1 MIFRLIL
8 ATTALAFGTLTTL
21 PAIAQ
26 DSVINMATGFQIRS
40 MDPVEQGFWMQEFG
54 QGELLMKFQPDGS
67 VTPWLAESLTRV
79 DDTTWIIAVNDGV
92 TFQNGAAM
100 DVPAVLASI
109 AYFRDRSSGTL
120 AVLPA
125 GATFTQTGPLEITV
139 QTGVPVP
146 ELPNILAHESRLMII
161 DVETVLAAGDD
172 WARLI
177 GAGIHT
183 GPYRLVELDDQRMV
197 AERYDG
203 YWQGQPAMEGVE
215 LRFVS
220 DVSARILAVQNGE
233 VDIALYPPI
242 SAAPVFAAT
251 PNLNLALGAPSTGG
265 FMGMMNVSDG
275 PFEDIAVRKAVME
288 AINYEEMANAVFH
301 GAKIPATGL
310 YNPRFAWAV
319 ENYSFD
325 VGAANAQLD
334 AAGWVRDGDT
344 RTRNGE
350 TLDLTLMIYPQQPDL
365 VPLSNA
371 VQAYLAEIGI
381 ASNIISVDSI
391 RESTLNDLV
400 EWDLAMVATGTAT
413 VGAVSGFL
421 NRHVACDGDRNY
433 GGYCNAE
440 MDGLIDRLDETVDPD
455 ARAAILADVQAILV
469 DEDPYAFALTI
480 LVERALVSDAWSD
493 YVPGV
498 AWHHIS
504 WQTAPNE

>member
-1 MIFRLIL
+1 MNLRSIL
-8 ATTALAFGTLTTL
+8 AGTVLALGAVTSV
-21 PAIAQ
+21 PAVAEDTI
-26 DSVINMATGFQIRS
+26 INMATGFQIRS
-40 MDPVEQGFWMQEFG
+40 MDPVDQGFWMQEFG

-67 VTPWLAESLTRV
+67 ITPWLAESLTRI
-79 DDTTWIIAVNDGV
+79 DDTTWVITIHDGV
-92 TFQNGAAM
+92 TFQNGRAM

-109 AYFRDRSSGTL
+109 AYFRERSSGTQ

-125 GATFTQTGPLEITV
+125 VVTFTQTGPLEITV

-146 ELPNILAHESRLMII
+146 ELPNILAHESRLMMI
-161 DVETVLAAGDD
+161 DVETVLAVGEDYD
-172 WARLI
+172 HLI

-183 GPYRLVELDDQRMV
+183 GPYRLVALDDQRMI
-197 AERYDG
+197 AERYDA
-203 YWQGQPAMEGVE
+203 YWQGLPAMEGVE

-220 DVSARILAVQNGE
+220 DVNARILAVQNGE

-265 FMGMMNVSDG
+265 FMGVMNVTDG
-275 PFEDIAVRKAVME
+275 PFEDIAVRMAVME
-288 AINYEEMANAVFH
+288 AINYSEIADAVFH

-310 YNPRFAWAV
+310 YNPRFPWAV

-325 VGAANAQLD
+325 MGAANARLD
-334 AAGWVRDGDT
+334 AAGWVREGDT
-344 RTRNGE
+344 RTRDGE
-350 TLDLTLMIYPQQPDL
+350 TLELILMIYPQQPDL

-381 ASNIISVDSI
+381 ASSIISVDSI
-391 RESTLNDLV
+391 REAALNDLV

-421 NRHVACDGDRNY
+421 NRYVACEGDRNY
-433 GGYCNAE
+433 GGYCNVQ
-440 MDGLIDRLDETVDPD
+440 MNSLIDRLDETVDPD
-455 ARAAILADVQAILV
+455 ERAVILADIQHILV
-469 DEDPYAFALTI
+469 EEDPYAFALTI

-504 WQTAPNE
+504 WQTAPNT

>member
-1 MIFRLIL
+1 MTLRLIL
-8 ATTALAFGTLTTL
+8 ATAAFAVSGFVATPALA
-21 PAIAQ
+21 Q
-26 DSVINMATGFQIRS
+26 DTIINMATGFQIRS

-67 VTPWLAESLTRV
+67 ITPWLAESLTRV
-79 DDTTWIIAVNDGV
+79 DDTTWIITIHDGV
-92 TFQNGAAM
+92 TFQNGRTM

-109 AYFRDRSSGTL
+109 AYFRERSSGTQ

-125 GATFTQTGPLEITV
+125 EVTFAQSGPREITV
-139 QTGVPVP
+139 ETGVPVP
-146 ELPNILAHESRLMII
+146 ELPNVLAHESRLMII

-172 WARLI
+172 YAQLI

-183 GPYRLVELDDQRMV
+183 GPYRIVELDDQRMV
-197 AERYDG
+197 AERYDD
-203 YWQGQPAMEGVE
+203 YWQGHPAMEGVE

-220 DVSARILAVQNGE
+220 DVNARILAVQNGE

-265 FMGMMNVSDG
+265 FMGMMNVSEG
-275 PFEDIAVRKAVME
+275 PFEDVAVRQAVME
-288 AINYEEMANAVFH
+288 AINYEEIANAVFH

-310 YNPRFAWAV
+310 YNPRFPWAV

-325 VGAANAQLD
+325 VDAANARLD
-334 AAGWVRDGDT
+334 AAGWVRDDDI
-344 RTRNGE
+344 RTRDGE

-371 VQAYLAEIGI
+371 VQAYLAQIGI
-381 ASNIISVDSI
+381 SSNIISVDSI
-391 RESTLNDLV
+391 RESALNDLV

-421 NRHVACDGDRNY
+421 NRHVACEGDRNY
-433 GGYCNAE
+433 GGYCNAQ
-440 MDGLIDRLDETVDPD
+440 MDALIDQLDETVDPD
-455 ARAAILADVQAILV
+455 ARSAILAEIQTILV
-469 DEDPYAFALTI
+469 DEDPYSFALTI

>member
-1 MIFRLIL
+1 MKFRSLV
-8 ATTALAFGTLTTL
+8 TGSALALGAFTAMPVLAEDT
-21 PAIAQ
+21 I
-26 DSVINMATGFQIRS
+26 INIATGFQIRS

-54 QGELLMKFQPDGS
+54 QGELLMKFQPDATI
-67 VTPWLAESLTRV
+67 TPWLAESLTRA
-79 DDTTWIIAVNDGV
+79 DDTTWIITIHDGV
-92 TFQNGAAM
+92 TFQNGRAM

-109 AYFRDRSSGTL
+109 AYFREHSSGTQ
-120 AVLPA
+120 AVLPVE
-125 GATFTQTGPLEITV
+125 ATFTQTGPLEITV

-161 DVETVLAAGDD
+161 DVETVLATEENYDQ
-172 WARLI
+172 LI

-183 GPYRLVELDDQRMV
+183 GPYRLVELNDQRMV
-197 AERYDG
+197 AERFDG

-220 DVSARILAVQNGE
+220 DVNARILAVQNGE
-233 VDIALYPPI
+233 IDIALYPPI

-251 PNLNLALGAPSTGG
+251 PNLNLVLGAPSTGG
-265 FMGMMNVSDG
+265 FMGMMNVTDG
-275 PFEDIAVRKAVME
+275 PFEDVAVRKAVME
-288 AINYEEMANAVFH
+288 AINYEEIANAIFH
-301 GAKIPATGL
+301 DAKIPATGL
-310 YNPRFAWAV
+310 YNPRFDWAV
-319 ENYSFD
+319 ENYTFD
-325 VGAANAQLD
+325 VDGANARLD

-344 RTRNGE
+344 RSRDGE

-371 VQAYLAEIGI
+371 VQAYLSQIGI
-381 ASNIISVDSI
+381 LSSIVSVDSV
-391 RESTLNDLV
+391 RESTLNNLV

-421 NRHVACDGDRNY
+421 NRHVACEGDRNY
-433 GGYCNAE
+433 GGYCNE
-440 MDGLIDRLDETVDPD
+440 QMDVLIDRLDETVNLTD
-455 ARAAILADVQAILV
+455 RTAILADIQAILV
-469 DEDPYAFALTI
+469 DDDPYAFALTI
-480 LVERALVSDAWSD
+480 LVERALVSDAWSE